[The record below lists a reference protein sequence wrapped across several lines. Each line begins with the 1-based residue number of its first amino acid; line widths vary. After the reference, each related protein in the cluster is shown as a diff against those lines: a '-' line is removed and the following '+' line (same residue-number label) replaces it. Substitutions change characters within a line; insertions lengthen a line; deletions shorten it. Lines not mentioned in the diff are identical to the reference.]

1 MLKWPI
7 SANAISFDKKDKQW
21 KEGFTWTNSRVVP
34 GWKVFWAHL
43 GPGLLFLGFLP
54 QIVAYWLMIP
64 RELTPEEMRI
74 KRLEQTHRS
83 GES

>member
-1 MLKWPI
+1 MSASLLSIVGLVLNAAGAFIMLKWPI

-54 QIVAYWLMIP
+54 QIVAYWL
-64 RELTPEEMRI
+64 R
-74 KRLEQTHRS
+74 
-83 GES
+83 